1 MQDAPAAPEVPV
13 APRVLPLNQLLV
25 LETAGPPPSD
35 TSVTFTTGTPRI
47 IVLYHGGENIAF
59 ARFTFEAAAFG
70 DSGQTVQVEV
80 HPRPGIYGLDFTTTL
95 PLRAGQ
101 ADLTFVYGRY
111 FSAPARARQVYGNDV
126 AFERALTVG
135 RLLPENQV
143 ELLPSTRPAADNLR
157 AALPTPGGYIA
168 VAPQ

>member
-1 MQDAPAAPEVPV
+1 
-13 APRVLPLNQLLV
+13 
-25 LETAGPPPSD
+25 
-35 TSVTFTTGTPRI
+35 VTFTTGTPRM

-80 HPRPGIYGLDFTTTL
+80 RPRPGIYGLDFTTSL

-101 ADLTFVYGRY
+101 AELTFVYGRY
-111 FSAPARARQVYGNDV
+111 FSAPARARQEYGSDV
-126 AFERALTVG
+126 AFERALVVG

-143 ELLPSTRPAADNLR
+143 ELLPSTRPTPDNLR
-157 AALPTPGGYIA
+157 AALPGPGGYF
-168 VAPQ
+168 VAAPR